1 MAKNTGLGRGLD
13 SIFLDNTT
21 EEKGG
26 VTVMR
31 VSDIEPNRSQPRREF
46 DENALHDLANSIAAH
61 GLIQPIIV
69 RPSQNGYYQ
78 IVAGER
84 RWRASK
90 MAGLSEIP
98 VIVRELDDTKAAQV
112 SIIEN
117 VQREDLNVV
126 EEATAYRRLIT
137 EFGMTQEELA
147 SQIGKN
153 RATIANTI
161 RLLDLPEKSLKML
174 SDGEITPGHARAALS
189 LKDKTRI
196 DELTKTVY
204 YKSLS
209 VRDTEKLAKRMNRE
223 TARTATANPGKGVGA
238 VDYTA
243 VLAEKMTRKLGKKV
257 EISRIGGSGKVKISF
272 GSDEELDE
280 LVTMLC
286 GENVFDD

>member
-1 MAKNTGLGRGLD
+1 M
-13 SIFLDNTT
+13 
-21 EEKGG
+21 
-26 VTVMR
+26 
-31 VSDIEPNRSQPRREF
+31 
-46 DENALHDLANSIAAH
+46 
-61 GLIQPIIV
+61 
-69 RPSQNGYYQ
+69 
-78 IVAGER
+78 
-84 RWRASK
+84 
-90 MAGLSEIP
+90 
-98 VIVRELDDTKAAQV
+98 
-112 SIIEN
+112 
-117 VQREDLNVV
+117 V

-272 GSDEELDE
+272 SSDEELDE

>member
-31 VSDIEPNRSQPRREF
+31 VADIEPNRDQPRREF

-61 GLIQPIIV
+61 GLIQPIVV
-69 RPSQNGYYQ
+69 RPAQNGYYQ

-90 MAGLSEIP
+90 MAGLTEIP

-112 SIIEN
+112 SVIEN
-117 VQREDLNVV
+117 VQREDLNIV
-126 EEATAYRRLIT
+126 EEATAYRRLLT

-153 RATIANTI
+153 RATIANTV
-161 RLLDLPEKSLKML
+161 RLLELPEKSLKML

-223 TARTATANPGKGVGA
+223 TDRTAAAIREKNAGA

-243 VLAEKMTRKLGKKV
+243 VLAEKMTQRLGKKV
-257 EISRIGGSGKVKISF
+257 EITRFGGTGKLKISF
-272 GSDEELDE
+272 SSDEELDE
-280 LVTMLC
+280 LVAMLC

>member
-31 VSDIEPNRSQPRREF
+31 VADIEPNRDQPRREF

-61 GLIQPIIV
+61 GLIQPIVV
-69 RPSQNGYYQ
+69 RPAQNGYYQ

-90 MAGLSEIP
+90 MAGLTEIP

-112 SIIEN
+112 SVIEN
-117 VQREDLNVV
+117 VQREDLNIV
-126 EEATAYRRLIT
+126 EEATAYRRLLT

-153 RATIANTI
+153 RATIANTV
-161 RLLDLPEKSLKML
+161 RLLELPEKSLKML

-209 VRDTEKLAKRMNRE
+209 VRDAEKLAKRMNRE
-223 TARTATANPGKGVGA
+223 TDRTAAAIREKNAGA

-243 VLAEKMTRKLGKKV
+243 VLAEKMTQRLGKKV
-257 EISRIGGSGKVKISF
+257 EITRIGGTGKLKISF
-272 GSDEELDE
+272 SSDEELDE
-280 LVTMLC
+280 LVAMLC

>member
-31 VSDIEPNRSQPRREF
+31 VADIEPSRDQPRREF

-61 GLIQPIIV
+61 GLIQPIVV
-69 RPSQNGYYQ
+69 RPAQNGYYQ

-90 MAGLSEIP
+90 MAGLTEIP

-112 SIIEN
+112 SVIEN
-117 VQREDLNVV
+117 VQREDLNIV
-126 EEATAYRRLIT
+126 EEATAYRRLLT

-153 RATIANTI
+153 RATIANTV
-161 RLLDLPEKSLKML
+161 RLLELPEKSLKML

-223 TARTATANPGKGVGA
+223 TDRTATAIREKNAGA

-243 VLAEKMTRKLGKKV
+243 VLAEKMTQRLGKKV
-257 EISRIGGSGKVKISF
+257 EITRIGGTGKLKISF
-272 GSDEELDE
+272 SSDEELDE
-280 LVTMLC
+280 LVAMLC

>member
-31 VSDIEPNRSQPRREF
+31 VADIEPNRDQPRREF

-61 GLIQPIIV
+61 GLIQPIVV
-69 RPSQNGYYQ
+69 RPVQNGYYQ

-90 MAGLSEIP
+90 MAGLTEIP

-112 SIIEN
+112 SVIEN
-117 VQREDLNVV
+117 VQREDLNIV
-126 EEATAYRRLIT
+126 EEATAYRRLLT

-153 RATIANTI
+153 RATIANTV
-161 RLLDLPEKSLKML
+161 RLLELPEKSLKML

-223 TARTATANPGKGVGA
+223 TDRTAAAIREKNAGE

-243 VLAEKMTRKLGKKV
+243 VLAEKMTQRLGKKV
-257 EISRIGGSGKVKISF
+257 EITRIGGTGKLKISF
-272 GSDEELDE
+272 SSDEELDE
-280 LVTMLC
+280 LVAMLC

>member
-31 VSDIEPNRSQPRREF
+31 VADIEPSRDQPRREF

-61 GLIQPIIV
+61 GLIQPIVV
-69 RPSQNGYYQ
+69 RPAQNGYYQ

-90 MAGLSEIP
+90 MAGLTEIP

-112 SIIEN
+112 SVIEN
-117 VQREDLNVV
+117 VQREDLNIV
-126 EEATAYRRLIT
+126 EEATAYRRLLT

-153 RATIANTI
+153 RATIANTV
-161 RLLDLPEKSLKML
+161 RLLELPEKSLKML

-223 TARTATANPGKGVGA
+223 TDRTAAAIREKNAGE

-243 VLAEKMTRKLGKKV
+243 VLAEKMTQRLGKKV
-257 EISRIGGSGKVKISF
+257 EITRIGGTGKLKISF
-272 GSDEELDE
+272 SSDEELDE
-280 LVTMLC
+280 LVAMLC